1 MQIVRWIV
9 VILALGRVAYSL
21 PYLLAAWAGDWVYPP
36 FGASG
41 PEILTAVLQVPNWLL
56 AIWTGYM
63 IGFLA
68 TALLLIA
75 AWPKGIKL
83 ALLAAAAA
91 VSLDL
96 GYWIWIV
103 AEPLYVSVDRPA
115 FKLHD
120 LIMNTASFATLL
132 GAGALQYWPRR
143 PAER

>member
-21 PYLLAAWAGDWVYPP
+21 PYLLAALAGDWVYPP

-41 PEILTAVLQVPNWLL
+41 PDILTAVLEVPNWLL

-68 TALLLIA
+68 TALLLIT

-96 GYWIWIV
+96 GYWIWII
-103 AEPLYVSVDRPA
+103 AEPLYVNIDRPA

-120 LIMNTASFATLL
+120 LIMNTASLATLL
-132 GAGALQYWPRR
+132 GAAALQYWPRR
-143 PAER
+143 PAAR